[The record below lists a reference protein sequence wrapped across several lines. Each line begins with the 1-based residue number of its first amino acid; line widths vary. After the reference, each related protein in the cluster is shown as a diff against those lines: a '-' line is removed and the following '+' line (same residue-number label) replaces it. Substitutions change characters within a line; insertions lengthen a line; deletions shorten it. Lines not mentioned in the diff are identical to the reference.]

1 MDNIDRKLQ
10 VILYEPKTSMSYGS
24 VVKKNFICLP
34 SFEASAE
41 KRLSYILVTKNR
53 AQDLEKKLISLRDL
67 VGPNDELIIVDGGS
81 SDGTADLVSAY
92 DDIIHIFISEPD
104 INSGHAFNK
113 GVMLAR
119 GKYVHWIS
127 DDDVTKR
134 VGMEQAMQLMETHA
148 EIDFLACGGRTYM
161 VSQNRWRSFYF
172 PPGINYGTRA
182 EDPFILGACG
192 TGFIIRRSSIA
203 HIGLSPIDV
212 VTNDKAYMAQC
223 INQGGIV
230 RFARIDLFDHI
241 ISEKSYSIT
250 GRKKLGEEREYL
262 LRRYCAPSFFVKRRL
277 KKIRFVRIVSLLW
290 GSNLTAHFFYLAR
303 EQGLRS
309 AMRQMP
315 QAVHDYERKK
325 KHHEC
330 SDPVWDGGLS

>member
-1 MDNIDRKLQ
+1 M
-10 VILYEPKTSMSYGS
+10 PHGS
-24 VVKKNFICLP
+24 TVKKDFVYLS

-67 VGPNDELIIVDGGS
+67 VCPDDELIIVDGGS
-81 SDGTADLVSAY
+81 SDGTVDIVSAY
-92 DDIIHIFISEPD
+92 DDIVHIFISEPD

-148 EIDFLACGGRTYM
+148 EIDFLACGGRTYT
-161 VSQNRWRSFYF
+161 VSQNMWRSFYF
-172 PPGINYGTRA
+172 PPGINYGTRV
-182 EDPFILGACG
+182 EDPFIFGACG

-203 HIGLSPIDV
+203 RIGLSPIDV

-241 ISEKSYSIT
+241 ISPQSYSII

-277 KKIRFVRIVSLLW
+277 KKIMLVRLFSLFW
-290 GSNLTAHFFYLAR
+290 EGEVASSFFSLAR
-303 EQGLRS
+303 ERGL
-309 AMRQMP
+309 ATAVTCMP
-315 QAVHDYERKK
+315 RVIRNHERKK
-325 KHHEC
+325 KHHVH
-330 SDPVWDGGLS
+330 PNPLWDGGFS